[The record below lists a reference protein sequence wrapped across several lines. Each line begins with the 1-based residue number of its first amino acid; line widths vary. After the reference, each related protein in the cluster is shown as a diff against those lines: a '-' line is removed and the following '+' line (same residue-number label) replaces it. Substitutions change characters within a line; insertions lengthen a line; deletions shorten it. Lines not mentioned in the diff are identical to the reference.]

1 MAKLSKLFFRNVF
14 NPSEVTVAYQDI
26 LFRLFYVALGR
37 TPFSCFPKSSVQVII
52 NSEMERF
59 GCYFSLFLMKVAEL
73 GGNNEEKVRGNF
85 RRTKVLI
92 LDTGVAGLTLS
103 CKNTA
108 RKCLH
113 RLPHPR
119 SSKLHRWAFQTEVLP
134 WSESWGIHYACNKR
148 NPLWEL
154 NEKYIPKRHFH

>member
-1 MAKLSKLFFRNVF
+1 MFPITVYSFIKIWQSLASFFFPNIF
-14 NPSEVTVAYQDI
+14 NPSEVKLAYQEI

-59 GCYFSLFLMKVAEL
+59 GCYFSLFLMKAAEL
-73 GGNNEEKVRGNF
+73 GGNNEVKVRGNF

-103 CKNTA
+103 WKNTV

-119 SSKLHRWAFQTEVLP
+119 SSKLHRWAFQTEVHR
-134 WSESWGIHYACNKR
+134 WSES
-148 NPLWEL
+148 
-154 NEKYIPKRHFH
+154 